1 MILAQVFLLILGFCA
16 LAALSVDLGYVTLT
30 RVQMQNA
37 VDAAALEGLR
47 YRDEPTLTAEERR
60 ARAAEFAGGYFADNG
75 TATTG
80 AGPEIGLSAGVSDL
94 NALQTIESL
103 GYYKP
108 ALKANPANEPG
119 GDVVTG
125 SFAAGQPGVENAAYE
140 RLDFTNAG
148 DRALLVRMRR
158 SNEEFDNITRS
169 GGPAL
174 PFLFGRVTTM
184 QPNASGYNPRID
196 GITVRAT
203 AIAEARPVR
212 QVLYS
217 VEPAS
222 GRPGVIGVGLL
233 ISTWLSMAP
242 GDTIQAFGNSGN
254 GLLYSSPAFT
264 GELGRY
270 LDPASALAIGNPISA
285 SSQPVARSGYLPLY
299 LNLDGVARVV
309 GYGRV
314 VYNPGTGGGPDTITR
329 DAAQDGTVNT
339 SSRTPPPPPDLTSA
353 DWNTILATH
362 QQLYPASPAA
372 TALVRATLVR

>member
-1 MILAQVFLLILGFCA
+1 MILVQVFLLILGFCA
-16 LAALSVDLGYVTLT
+16 LAALTVDLGYVTLT

-47 YRDEPTLTAEERR
+47 YRDDPTLSAEEKR
-60 ARAAEFAGGYFADNG
+60 ARAAEFANGFFADNG

-80 AGPEIGLSAGVSDL
+80 AGPVIGMSAGVSDL

-108 ALKANPANEPG
+108 ALKANADNEPG

-125 SFAAGQPGVENAAYE
+125 SFEAGQPGLEDAAYK
-140 RLDFTNAG
+140 RDDFTNAG

-158 SNEEFDNITRS
+158 SNEAFDDVTRS

-174 PFLFGRVTTM
+174 PFFFGRVTTM
-184 QPNASGYNPRID
+184 QPNAGGYNPRMD

-212 QVLYS
+212 QVRYAAD
-217 VEPAS
+217 PAS

-233 ISTWLSMAP
+233 LATWLSMAP

-254 GLLYSSPAFT
+254 GLLYTSPAFT

-270 LDPASALAIGNPISA
+270 LDPASALAIGNPLSA
-285 SSQPVARSGYLPLY
+285 SSQPVPQSGYLAIY
-299 LNLDGVARVV
+299 FNLDGIARVV

-314 VYNPGTGGGPDTITR
+314 FYTPGAGGGPDTITR
-329 DAAQDGTVNT
+329 EAAQDGTVNT
-339 SSRTPPPPPDLTSA
+339 NSRTPPPPPDLTSA
-353 DWNTILATH
+353 DWNTILAAH

>member
-1 MILAQVFLLILGFCA
+1 MILVQVFLLIIGFCA

-30 RVQMQNA
+30 RMQMQNA

-47 YRDEPTLTAEERR
+47 YRDEPALTAEEKR
-60 ARAAEFAGGYFADNG
+60 AKAAQFANEHFADNG
-75 TATTG
+75 TAANG
-80 AGPEIGLSAGVSDL
+80 AGPVIGLSAGVSDL

-103 GYYKP
+103 GYYTP

-125 SFAAGQPGVENAAYE
+125 SFAAGQPGVENADYE

-174 PFLFGRVTTM
+174 PVLFGRVTTM

-212 QVLYS
+212 S
-217 VEPAS
+217 VGTAGSPGAAGFAIRRATWETLS
-222 GRPGVIGVGLL
+222 GATAVTIEAGGAILLGL
-233 ISTWLSMAP
+233 T
-242 GDTIQAFGNSGN
+242 
-254 GLLYSSPAFT
+254 
-264 GELGRY
+264 
-270 LDPASALAIGNPISA
+270 AIGRFIPPGS
-285 SSQPVARSGYLPLY
+285 
-299 LNLDGVARVV
+299 ARVV
-309 GYGRV
+309 GSLVQASAPQPDSGRYIPIFEEIEGVERVIGYGA
-314 VYNPGTGGGPDTITR
+314 GTLTFVGTAGTLTKEAAPQVAVANASVHLTGELPPLSPLER
-329 DAAQDGTVNT
+329 QLVLQANRQLQDAV
-339 SSRTPPPPPDLTSA
+339 
-353 DWNTILATH
+353 LA
-362 QQLYPASPAA
+362 P
-372 TALVRATLVR
+372 TLVR